1 MQRWVAM
8 ALAIIGLFVSSQAL
22 AGQKAEK
29 IAVTPEGDR
38 ALVIVKAAAI
48 PPPINMA
55 SGFHLTFAPY
65 DAQEEAIGGSLL
77 GGGFTLLAKPKLFY
91 DGYLVA
97 DVRPGTYIFQQFT
110 RQDRWALCYNQESKA
125 FSIKA
130 GEALYLGEF
139 DSRGSLIDLENEV
152 SKSMRFFST
161 GGSLVH
167 FFDVAPPRLKP
178 IAEGEVAKVQ
188 SFVAA
193 RMPRTTSPVMPATF
207 SMGRFGTGKD
217 LFGTNR
223 VCGGYYKGSA
233 KPK

>member
-1 MQRWVAM
+1 MFRFILAAM
-8 ALAIIGLFVSSQAL
+8 CLALAPHAW

-29 IAVTPEGDR
+29 IAVTPDGER
-38 ALVIVKAAAI
+38 ALVIIKAKELE
-48 PPPINMA
+48 PPLNMA

-65 DAQEEAIGGSLL
+65 DAQQEAIGGSIL

-97 DVRPGTYIFQQFT
+97 DVPPGTYAFQQFT
-110 RQDRWALCYNQESKA
+110 RQDRWALCYNNNSRV
-125 FSIKA
+125 FTIKA

-139 DSRGSLIDLENEV
+139 DSRGSLMDLENEV
-152 SKSMRFFST
+152 TKSLRFTSV

-167 FFDVAPPRLKP
+167 FFDVAAPRIKP
-178 IAEGEVAKVQ
+178 VGEGEIAKVQ
-188 SFVAA
+188 SFVTS
-193 RMPRTTSPVMPATF
+193 RMPRTTSIVQSAVF
-207 SMGRFGTGKD
+207 SEGRFGTGKD

>member
-1 MQRWVAM
+1 MLRKLAM
-8 ALAIIGLFVSSQAL
+8 ALAVFMSTLSSAAF
-22 AGQKAEK
+22 AGQKADK
-29 IAVTPEGDR
+29 IAVTPDGDR
-38 ALVIVKAAAI
+38 SLVILKATPL
-48 PPPINMA
+48 PPPFNMA

-65 DAQEEAIGGSLL
+65 DAQEEAIGGGIL

-110 RQDRWALCYNQESKA
+110 RQDRWALCYNQESPA
-125 FSIKA
+125 FTIKA

-152 SKSMRFFST
+152 SKSMRFLST

-167 FFDVAPPRLKP
+167 FFDVAAPRLKP
-178 IAEGEVAKVQ
+178 IVDGEVAMVQ
-188 SFVAA
+188 SFVTA
-193 RMPRTTSPVMPATF
+193 RMPRTTSPVMPAMF
-207 SMGRFGTGKD
+207 SVGRFGTGKD

-233 KPK
+233 KPR